1 MLSFIV
7 FTLTACKKDD
17 PERVEKR
24 HFSCKINGVE
34 WEADNGYGYNSYTN
48 FEFEYYP
55 PESSLEDWAN
65 SMILFAEDP
74 DNAVDGSF
82 RTNVSLKGIFLGEG
96 RYEIQEDTS
105 SWARAQYYYPSIPGD
120 TSYDI
125 CLNGYIEFTRFEGP
139 WDSLPWNVRAEFE
152 YTLLGEYGD
161 TLRITDGLYYDYD

>member
-55 PESSLEDWAN
+55 PESSLEEWAN
-65 SMILFAEDP
+65 SMVLSAEDP
-74 DNAVDGSF
+74 DDLEVRF
-82 RTNVSLKGIFLGEG
+82 RTNISLKGIFLGEG
-96 RYEIQEDTS
+96 RYDILNDSS
-105 SWARAQYYYPSIPGD
+105 SWARARYRYQSNVPDTAYYN
-120 TSYDI
+120 
-125 CLNGYIEFTRFEGP
+125 CLNGYIEFTRFDGP
-139 WDSLPWNVRAEFE
+139 WDSLPWNVRAEFA
-152 YTLLGEYGD
+152 YTLLSDSGD